1 MAEPYEVII
10 KPVVSEKSTRQMEEG
25 NTYTFKVAVHA
36 NKLEIAKAVEK
47 LFDVTVTDV
56 RTMNYSGKA
65 RRPLMGRL
73 SRSASRTGRRASF
86 KKAVVTL
93 AEGDRIELYELG

>member
-1 MAEPYEVII
+1 MSQAHEVII
-10 KPVVSEKSTRQMEEG
+10 KPVVSEKSTRLTEET

-36 NKLEIAKAVEK
+36 NKLEIARAVEK

-56 RTMNYSGKA
+56 RTMNYAGKA

-73 SRSASRTGRRASF
+73 AKKPGLGRRAAF

-93 AEGDRIELYELG
+93 AEGDHIELYEVG

>member
-1 MAEPYEVII
+1 MSEPYNVII
-10 KPVVSEKSTRQMEEG
+10 APVVSEKSTRQMEG
-25 NTYTFKVAVHA
+25 TNTYTFKVAVGA

-56 RTMNYSGKA
+56 RTMNYAGKA
-65 RRPLMGRL
+65 KRALMGRM
-73 SRSASRTGRRASF
+73 SRSNALGRRAGY

-93 AEGDRIELYELG
+93 AEGDHIELYELG

>member
-1 MAEPYEVII
+1 MSEPYEVII
-10 KPVVSEKSTRQMEEG
+10 KPVVSEKSTRQMEES
-25 NTYTFKVAVHA
+25 NTYTFKVAAHA

-56 RTMNYSGKA
+56 RTMNYAGKA
-65 RRPLMGRL
+65 RRPLMGRM
-73 SRSASRTGRRASF
+73 SRKPAMGRRAGY

-93 AEGDRIELYELG
+93 AEGDHIELYEVG